1 MAKRCNNSHSSGGK
15 LAAMLVEVA
24 WQSQDRQDP
33 FEVLWRCSSF
43 VESLSIKTTTEHIEL
58 QIYELI
64 SLKSCFIGQRLS
76 FNYVTTTT
84 TFFRRYPSETRP
96 SPEVVFEGGPDL
108 FAHSVLGP
116 HIKNIR
122 GRKGRPKRAFK
133 EVFCEIIC
141 ASKSTSSQGQLAT
154 RSRPIVHCTHC
165 GVTGRE
171 IKGDPRFLSS
181 STLSPSP
188 SSECVFTVRAKP
200 NTKGL
205 FHSLMRFYCN
215 SDSSG

>member
-1 MAKRCNNSHSSGGK
+1 MNFKFTNSFPSNLASSGNGY
-15 LAAMLVEVA
+15 LSTMLQQPQLFFGA
-24 WQSQDRQDP
+24 TR
-33 FEVLWRCSSF
+33 WRM
-43 VESLSIKTTTEHIEL
+43 
-58 QIYELI
+58 
-64 SLKSCFIGQRLS
+64 
-76 FNYVTTTT
+76 
-84 TFFRRYPSETRP
+84 ETRP